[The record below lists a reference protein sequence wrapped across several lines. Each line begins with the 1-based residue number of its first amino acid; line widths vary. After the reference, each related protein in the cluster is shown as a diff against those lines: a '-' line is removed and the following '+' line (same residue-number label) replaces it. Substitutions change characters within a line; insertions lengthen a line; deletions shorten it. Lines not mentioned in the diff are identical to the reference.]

1 MEQVSRKIEG
11 GIESAYF
18 DVQYRPSID
27 HSNFKLNLKCS
38 SLLTYM
44 ALADIT
50 RKEEQINNLQEK
62 FLETLS
68 ECKTEE
74 ELKNLAVFL
83 ETISKVG
90 GYASTFYS
98 NNISLISSQGKEYAQ
113 QKLKEIKDER
123 EKPVSSRIDGGIQSA
138 YFDIQYRPSE
148 DKSNFKLNLNCSSLL
163 TYMALAD
170 ITRKEEQINKLQEK
184 FLEALS
190 ECKTEEEIRN
200 LSRFIREVSKTGGYA
215 VKFYNNN
222 VTLINKSG
230 VIDAKKELE
239 VRQEEKK
246 RPVSSRID
254 GGIESAYFDVRYR
267 PKGGM
272 EHIDIACSSLLTYM
286 ALADITRKEE
296 QINNLMLKFCEILSK
311 CKTPEDFSN
320 LTTFMNI
327 TANVG
332 GYAMEF
338 NSKVN
343 GLINQDGK
351 NRAQQYIK
359 NVEKQKKV
367 NADNLEDF
375 KETYARLNMALVE
388 LKESSMKDDE
398 EVAYLLRKYNELQS
412 DLYDFNGTID
422 KNFISQCDEQI
433 EAAINY
439 LKGLYRSLDEIK
451 SSSRGL

>member
-1 MEQVSRKIEG
+1 MEQVSKRIEG
-11 GIESAYF
+11 GIESQYF
-18 DVQYRPSID
+18 DIQYRPSID
-27 HSNFKLNLKCS
+27 HSNFKLNLNCS

-62 FLETLS
+62 FLEALS
-68 ECKTEE
+68 ECKTDEE
-74 ELKNLAVFL
+74 MKNLATFL

-90 GYASTFYS
+90 GYATTFYQ
-98 NNISLISSQGKEYAQ
+98 NNISLVSSQGKDYAQ

-170 ITRKEEQINKLQEK
+170 ITRKEEQINNLQEK

-190 ECKTEEEIRN
+190 ECKTDEEIRN
-200 LSRFIREVSKTGGYA
+200 LSRFIREVSRTGGYA
-215 VKFYNNN
+215 VQFCNNN
-222 VTLINKSG
+222 ITLINKGG

-239 VRQEEKK
+239 ERKEEKK
-246 RPVSSRID
+246 KPVSSRID
-254 GGIESAYFDVRYR
+254 GGIESAYFDVSYR
-267 PKGGM
+267 PW
-272 EHIDIACSSLLTYM
+272 EVLDSRSINCSSLLTYM
-286 ALADITRKEE
+286 ALADITRKDE

-311 CKTPEDFSN
+311 CKTPEDFSKF
-320 LTTFMNI
+320 TTFMNI

-351 NRAQQYIK
+351 TRAQQYIK
-359 NVEKQKKV
+359 DVEKQKKA

-375 KETYARLNMALVE
+375 KETYASLNRALSE
-388 LKESSMKDDE
+388 LRESSMKDDE

-412 DLYDFNGTID
+412 DLYDFNGLID
-422 KNFISQCDEQI
+422 KEFISQCDEQI
-433 EAAINY
+433 EGAITY

-451 SSSRGL
+451 SSSMGL

>member
-27 HSNFKLNLKCS
+27 HSNFKLNLNCS

-123 EKPVSSRIDGGIQSA
+123 EK
-138 YFDIQYRPSE
+138 
-148 DKSNFKLNLNCSSLL
+148 
-163 TYMALAD
+163 
-170 ITRKEEQINKLQEK
+170 
-184 FLEALS
+184 
-190 ECKTEEEIRN
+190 
-200 LSRFIREVSKTGGYA
+200 
-215 VKFYNNN
+215 
-222 VTLINKSG
+222 
-230 VIDAKKELE
+230 
-239 VRQEEKK
+239 
-246 RPVSSRID
+246 PVSSRID

-375 KETYARLNMALVE
+375 KETYARLNMALAE

-451 SSSRGL
+451 SSSREL

>member
-27 HSNFKLNLKCS
+27 HSNFKLNLK
-38 SLLTYM
+38 
-44 ALADIT
+44 
-50 RKEEQINNLQEK
+50 
-62 FLETLS
+62 
-68 ECKTEE
+68 
-74 ELKNLAVFL
+74 
-83 ETISKVG
+83 
-90 GYASTFYS
+90 
-98 NNISLISSQGKEYAQ
+98 
-113 QKLKEIKDER
+113 
-123 EKPVSSRIDGGIQSA
+123 
-138 YFDIQYRPSE
+138 
-148 DKSNFKLNLNCSSLL
+148 
-163 TYMALAD
+163 
-170 ITRKEEQINKLQEK
+170 
-184 FLEALS
+184 
-190 ECKTEEEIRN
+190 
-200 LSRFIREVSKTGGYA
+200 
-215 VKFYNNN
+215 
-222 VTLINKSG
+222 
-230 VIDAKKELE
+230 
-239 VRQEEKK
+239 
-246 RPVSSRID
+246 
-254 GGIESAYFDVRYR
+254 
-267 PKGGM
+267 
-272 EHIDIACSSLLTYM
+272 CSSLLTYM

-398 EVAYLLRKYNELQS
+398 EVAYIIAQISGSIVKGVNFVETINLGSEFESQPNVLYLYNEFGRVS
-412 DLYDFNGTID
+412 D
-422 KNFISQCDEQI
+422 KRW
-433 EAAINY
+433 
-439 LKGLYRSLDEIK
+439 GLYI
-451 SSSRGL
+451 